1 MKATRIQ
8 SFSDGVFAILITL
21 LVLEFKLPEYQQ
33 GGLAQAVLA
42 QWPTMLAY
50 VVTYAYVGIL
60 WLFHHDLFDR
70 VTRVTPRLNV
80 LNLSSLFLTTLLSY
94 SMSLLAKSLSAPDV
108 PDVRFAVCAYDA
120 LALSISLSYLLIYR
134 YLSRTS
140 CLSEPRGSS
149 STSYADRMRRY
160 PPVSIGLYAASF
172 GTTFANVYVGLVF
185 LVAGITFHGYAY
197 WRSSD

>member
-33 GGLAQAVLA
+33 GGLAKAVLA

-70 VTRVTPRLNV
+70 ITRVTPRLNV
-80 LNLSSLFLTTLLSY
+80 LNLGSLFLTTLLSY

-120 LALSISLSYLLIYR
+120 LALSISLSYLFIYR

-140 CLSEPRGSS
+140 CLSASS
-149 STSYADRMRRY
+149 GPSSGYSDRMRRY
-160 PPVSIGLYAASF
+160 PPVSIGLYASSFVAAFAS
-172 GTTFANVYVGLVF
+172 VYVSLAF
-185 LVAGITFHGYAY
+185 LAAGIAYHGYAY